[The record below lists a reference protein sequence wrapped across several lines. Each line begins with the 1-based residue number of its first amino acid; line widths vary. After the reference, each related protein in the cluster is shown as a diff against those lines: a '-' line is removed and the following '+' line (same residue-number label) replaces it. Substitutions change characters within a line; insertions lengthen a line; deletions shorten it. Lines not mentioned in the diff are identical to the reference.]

1 MESKHEEIVMSITAQ
16 FVAEQEAGQSPRLE
30 EYARRYPQYVDEI
43 TDFVTYYYAV
53 EAGLPTNTSSIPSLS
68 PSSRAALDRAWRRV
82 DALPASE
89 SSALSALAR
98 RQRCTLTQ
106 LANTLDLS
114 VDIVE
119 QLARGQIDPDTLPR
133 ELLQRLAY
141 ALVQPIS
148 VVRQALGILEPPTTV
163 PLVHKVQT
171 SRQQRP
177 QQSFG
182 TAIQSSSQISSAQKA
197 CWYSILDREE
207 QEKGLSL
214 QEL

>member
-1 MESKHEEIVMSITAQ
+1 MEREHEETVMSITAQ

-53 EAGLPTNTSSIPSLS
+53 EAGLPTNTTSIPSLS
-68 PSSRAALDRAWRRV
+68 PSSRAALHQAWRRV

-106 LANTLDLS
+106 LAETLDLS

-119 QLARGQIDPDTLPR
+119 QLAKHQIDPQTLPS
-133 ELLQRLAY
+133 ELWQRLAY
-141 ALVQPIS
+141 TLGQPLS
-148 VVRQALGILEPPTTV
+148 VVRQALGILEA
-163 PLVHKVQT
+163 QT
-171 SRQQRP
+171 FTGAQVSRPVSPRP
-177 QQSFG
+177 SLR
-182 TAIQSSSQISSAQKA
+182 TALHMSRLISSAQRDL
-197 CWYSILDREE
+197 WENILMRE
-207 QEKGLSL
+207 KL
-214 QEL
+214 